1 MIRNQDANKEHQR
14 ESDDQGYLV
23 LSRHGA
29 VPGIDR
35 GAGDVLCRQNG
46 ARAVTEFSAPQTR
59 TLVRN

>member
-1 MIRNQDANKEHQR
+1 QDADKEYER

-23 LSRHGA
+23 FSRHVA
-29 VPGIDR
+29 EPGVVH

-46 ARAVTEFSAPQTR
+46 ARALTEFSAPQTR